1 MTFNELVRRLG
12 DASFRIVREK
22 GSVRFYGKAGWPRL
36 IRVDYH
42 GRKEVPKGTC
52 HAILKAA
59 GLKTSSND

>member
-1 MTFNELVRRLG
+1 MTFSELVRRLE
-12 DASFRIVREK
+12 DAKFRIIREK
-22 GSVRFYGKAGWPRL
+22 GSVRFYGKADWPRL

-59 GLKTSSND
+59 GLKTSSYD

>member
-1 MTFNELVRRLG
+1 MTFSELVRRLE
-12 DASFRIVREK
+12 DAKFRIVKEK
-22 GSVRFYGKAGWPRL
+22 GSVRFYGKVGWPRL

-59 GLKTSSND
+59 GLKTSSYD